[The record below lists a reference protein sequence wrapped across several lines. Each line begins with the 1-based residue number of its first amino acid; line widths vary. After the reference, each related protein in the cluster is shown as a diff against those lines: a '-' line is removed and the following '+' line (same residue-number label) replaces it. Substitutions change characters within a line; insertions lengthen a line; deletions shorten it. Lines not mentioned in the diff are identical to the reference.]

1 MAPNAGRGLPNG
13 LAYAFQSKLLPG
25 EQCLV
30 VRCLNGVPVVEV
42 PLRGGSTLFD
52 VCLFLETTT
61 DLTSGTLSL
70 PLAMSELST

>member
-1 MAPNAGRGLPNG
+1 MQGAACPTASLMP
-13 LAYAFQSKLLPG
+13 FQSNLLPG

-30 VRCLNGVPVVEV
+30 VRCLNGVPVVAA
-42 PLRGGSTLFD
+42 PLRGGSTLSD
-52 VCLFLETTT
+52 VCLFLEATK

>member
-13 LAYAFQSKLLPG
+13 LAYAFQSNLLPG

-30 VRCLNGVPVVEV
+30 VRCLNGVPVVGA
-42 PLRGGSTLFD
+42 PLRGGSTLSD
-52 VCLFLETTT
+52 VFLFLEATT
-61 DLTSGTLSL
+61 DVTSGTLSM

>member
-1 MAPNAGRGLPNG
+1 MQGAACPTASLMP
-13 LAYAFQSKLLPG
+13 FQSNLLPG

-30 VRCLNGVPVVEV
+30 VRCLNGVPVVKV
-42 PLRGGSTLFD
+42 PLRGGATLSD
-52 VCLFLETTT
+52 VCLFLEATT